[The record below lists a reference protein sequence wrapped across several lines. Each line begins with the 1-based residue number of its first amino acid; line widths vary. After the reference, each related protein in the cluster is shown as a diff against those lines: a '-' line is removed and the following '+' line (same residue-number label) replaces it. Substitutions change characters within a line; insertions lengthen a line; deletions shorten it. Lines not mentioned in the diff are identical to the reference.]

1 MRLLVT
7 RPMTQ
12 RATRAIRDR
21 FDATFHE
28 NSALSEAEAAAALR
42 DYDAIIPTLGDAF
55 TAAAFAKAPRCRILA
70 NFGAGYNHIDVQA
83 AARVGVIVT
92 NTPEVVTDA
101 TADIAL
107 MLMLM
112 TMRRASE
119 GERILRAGGWSG
131 WNPTQFLGGHMT
143 GRTVGIV
150 GMGRI
155 GKAIAR
161 RCHFGFGM
169 PVVFFNRSAVADLD
183 FPARQIPALE
193 TLLEQAD
200 IAVLA
205 VPGGPATRHLIG
217 AAQLAALGPQ
227 GYLVNIAR
235 GDVVDEA
242 ALAQALTTGVIAGAG
257 LDVYEREPLV
267 SQALLA
273 APNATL
279 MPHLGTATDDTRTA
293 MGLRALQN
301 LVDFAE
307 GREPHDRVN

>member
-7 RPMTQ
+7 RPMTD
-12 RATRAIRDR
+12 RATTAIRNR
-21 FDATFHE
+21 FDATFRD
-28 NSALSEAEAAAALR
+28 NSPLSEAEAAAALR

-55 TAAAFAKAPRCRILA
+55 TAAAFADAPRCRILA
-70 NFGAGYNHIDVQA
+70 NFGAGFNHIDVKA
-83 AARVGVIVT
+83 AKAAGVVVT
-92 NTPEVVTDA
+92 NTPDVVTDA

-119 GERILRAGGWSG
+119 GERILRAGEWTG
-131 WNPTQFLGGHMT
+131 WNPTQLLGGHLS

-155 GKAIAR
+155 GQAIAR

-169 PVVFFNRSAVADLD
+169 QVVFFNRSTVTGLD
-183 FPARQIPALE
+183 FPACQIPKLE
-193 TLLEQAD
+193 AMLAEAD
-200 IAVLA
+200 LAVLA
-205 VPGGPATRHLIG
+205 VPGGPGTRHLIG
-217 AAQLAALGPQ
+217 APQLAALGPQ

-242 ALAQALTTGVIAGAG
+242 ALIQALRTGTIAGAG
-257 LDVYEREPLV
+257 LDVYEQEPV
-267 SQALLA
+267 VPQALLD

-279 MPHLGTATDDTRTA
+279 LPHLGTATDDTRTA
-293 MGLRALQN
+293 MGLRALDN
-301 LVDFAE
+301 LVAFAE
-307 GREPHDRVN
+307 GREPRDRVN

>member
-7 RPMTQ
+7 RPMTD
-12 RATRAIRDR
+12 RASQAIRDR
-21 FDATFHE
+21 FDATFRD
-28 NSALSEAEAAAALR
+28 NTPMSESQAAQALR

-55 TAAAFAKAPRCRILA
+55 TAATFAQPVRCRILA
-70 NFGAGYNHIDVQA
+70 NFGAGYNHIDVA
-83 AARVGVIVT
+83 AAAAAGVVVT
-92 NTPEVVTDA
+92 NTPGVVTDA

-107 MLMLM
+107 TLILM
-112 TMRRASE
+112 TLRRASE
-119 GERILRAGGWSG
+119 GERILRAGQWQG
-131 WNPTQFLGGHMT
+131 WNPTQLLGGQVS

-169 PVVFFNRSAVADLD
+169 DVVFFNRSSVAGLE
-183 FPARQIPALE
+183 FPARQIPDLDGM
-193 TLLEQAD
+193 LEQAD
-200 IAVLA
+200 VAVVA
-205 VPGGPATRHLIG
+205 VPGGAGTRHLIG
-217 AAQLAALGPQ
+217 ARQMAALGPQ

-242 ALAQALTTGVIAGAG
+242 ALIQALNAGQIAGAG

-267 SQALLA
+267 PQALLG

-279 MPHLGTATDDTRTA
+279 LPHLGTATDDTRTA
-293 MGLRALQN
+293 MGLRALDN
-301 LVDFAE
+301 LTAFAE
-307 GREPHDRVN
+307 GRDPHDRVN